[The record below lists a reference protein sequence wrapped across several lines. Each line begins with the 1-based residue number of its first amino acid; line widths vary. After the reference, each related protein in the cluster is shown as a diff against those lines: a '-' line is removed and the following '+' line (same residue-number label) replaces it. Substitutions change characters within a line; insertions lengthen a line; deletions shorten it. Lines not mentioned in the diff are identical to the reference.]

1 MSVTEYDVV
10 IIGAGVTGLTAGAL
24 LAERSLKVA
33 LVTRGE
39 PTACLST
46 GCVDVCSH
54 NDNPILGIRELPPEH
69 PFRLVSEKT
78 VRESLDYF
86 QAAMKDIGVPY
97 IGSCEKNRSVISA
110 LGTLKVSCLV
120 PSTMEAAPQD
130 TDESIHIIT
139 FQGLKDFYPGY
150 ILSRRKST
158 GFSVYDAGVD
168 STMSIAARF
177 EEKDFLEKFIIWLEK
192 LNINETKIA
201 FPAVLGLESA
211 AKIVNTLTT
220 IMEKPVFEIPTIPPS
235 MPGRRL
241 FNALKKNFRKKGG
254 AIYWAWP
261 VAGIEK
267 SDNLIEAVTTH
278 SPGRPNSINAKAFI
292 LGTGSFVGGG
302 LTATRETIVENV
314 FNLPVHVPGTRET
327 WFDNDYFSLNHGI
340 GKAGIIVDQSMR
352 PVNVPWKNIFVCGG
366 ILAET
371 EILKN
376 GCGHGLALATAH
388 VAAQSCAEYLSHEL

>member
-10 IIGAGVTGLTAGAL
+10 AIGAGVAGLTAGAL
-24 LAERSLKVA
+24 LAERGFKVA
-33 LVTRGE
+33 LVTKGE

-46 GCVDVCSH
+46 GCVDVCSR
-54 NDNPILGIRELPPEH
+54 NDNPLLGIKELPPEH
-69 PFRLVSEKT
+69 PFHLASEKT
-78 VRESLDYF
+78 VRESLNYF
-86 QAAMKDIGVPY
+86 QAAMKDMGIPY
-97 IGSCEKNRSVISA
+97 IGVCEKNRSVISA
-110 LGTLKVSCLV
+110 LGTFKVSCLV

-139 FQGLKDFYPGY
+139 FHGLKDFYPGY
-150 ILSRRKST
+150 ILSRRQNT
-158 GFSVYDAGVD
+158 GFSVYNAGVD
-168 STMSIAARF
+168 STMGIAARF

-192 LNINETKIA
+192 LNINEKKIA

-211 AKIVNTLTT
+211 AKIVHTLTT
-220 IMEKPVFEIPTIPPS
+220 LMKKPVFEIPTIPPS

-241 FNALKKNFRKKGG
+241 FNALKKNFCKKGG
-254 AIYWAWP
+254 SIYWAWP

-267 SDNLIEAVTTH
+267 SDNLIEAVVTH
-278 SPGRPNSINAKAFI
+278 SPGRPNSINARAFI

-314 FNLPVHVPGTRET
+314 FNLPVHVPGPREI

-340 GKAGIIVDQSMR
+340 GKAGIVVDQSMR
-352 PVNVPWKNIFVCGG
+352 PIDMPWKNIFVCGG
-366 ILAET
+366 ILADT